1 MYTTKLFNLG
11 ILILAAEILNLV
23 GVFSPCWISESSENE
38 YYFCIGIVPYNSI
51 LSSTFPWYAASSWLM
66 FITVAF
72 TIITILAYFKVQAD
86 VIRDGYSCGSR
97 KWFIIISGCALM
109 VVLLTISAVTV
120 LGVNFSQY
128 NDYYN
133 SYNLGYSAWISISA
147 AVFYLIASGLSAHIS
162 FRDCC

>member
-23 GVFSPCWISESSENE
+23 GVFSPCWTSESDQVGMS
-38 YYFCIGIVPYNSI
+38 FCYGIVPYDSINSSI
-51 LSSTFPWYAASSWLM
+51 FPWYAASSWLM

-72 TIITILAYFKVQAD
+72 SIITILAYFKVQAD

-97 KWFIIISGCALM
+97 KWFIIISVCAM
-109 VVLLTISAVTV
+109 MTVLLTISAITV
-120 LGVNFSQY
+120 LGVNFSKLSV
-128 NDYYN
+128 YYI

-162 FRDCC
+162 YRDCC